1 MTLYDIFYQHTKW
14 WNNPSLGEDTQGK
27 YGEVIKEME
36 LCASD
41 YAKDIKDVGD
51 KWKWVIENETR
62 ELCRPN
68 HFSFFLTGQKKEWH
82 DTVVDDFLLK
92 VRKAMQHYGFDFKEL
107 PRNIQALYGIEYYV
121 KPKALKPQQK
131 PSESAGGQL
140 TGNGNETRPEPTAKP
155 VVKEQLPT
163 IYDDKV
169 GKAKEQHVFY
179 NAIQKGWMEIK
190 GSTYKWKRNKGYLA
204 LLCGLLYWGDKV
216 TTNYGANTDCLGEY
230 PKKLSKTK
238 HHFIYESGEVTK
250 TSKDIKELF
259 GGVDVSNL
267 RSQLN
272 ELPDEY
278 DSIVNLFPTD

>member
-1 MTLYDIFYQHTKW
+1 MTLYDIFYQHTEW
-14 WNNPSLGEDTQGK
+14 WDNPSLGDDTQGK
-27 YGEVIKEME
+27 YGEIIREME
-36 LCASD
+36 MYAAD

-68 HFSFFLTGQKKEWH
+68 HFSIFLTGQKKEWH
-82 DTVVDDFLLK
+82 DMVVDDFLLK

-121 KPKALKPQQK
+121 KPKALKPQQQ
-131 PSESAGGQL
+131 PSESAGGHL
-140 TGNGNETRPEPTAKP
+140 AGNGNETRPEPTAKP

-163 IYDDKV
+163 IYDDDV
-169 GKAKEQHVFY
+169 SKAKEQHVFY
-179 NAIQKGWMEIK
+179 NAIQKGWMELK

-230 PKKLSKTK
+230 PKKLSKAK
-238 HHFIYESGEVTK
+238 HRFIYKSGEVTK
-250 TSKDIKELF
+250 TSKDIKDLF